1 MEKWDWNQKWDCLSF
16 MVHAQVVEKWV
27 LWPQGMQWKRGFYG
41 PRALDECKQNS
52 IRLCMITHTYNC
64 ALSTCTHILG
74 KVHFM
79 CIHDKIKDGKCL
91 ALKQEPVILI
101 RLIMTLLESSSTLAY
116 LAKEK
121 KKLTNIISFL
131 HMNYILVCM
140 YFKLRFW
147 QNTVSA
153 KSSTTH
159 KVKHT

>member
-1 MEKWDWNQKWDCLSF
+1 MEKWDWNQKWDCLGF

-27 LWPQGMQWKRGFYG
+27 LWPQGMQWKREFYG
-41 PRALDECKQNS
+41 PRALDERKQNS

-101 RLIMTLLESSSTLAY
+101 RFMNHDTSWIFKHFGLFGKR
-116 LAKEK
+116 KEK
-121 KKLTNIISFL
+121 TDQHNQFFAYELYFGVHVFYIAFL
-131 HMNYILVCM
+131 AEYGFC
-140 YFKLRFW
+140 
-147 QNTVSA
+147 Q
-153 KSSTTH
+153 
-159 KVKHT
+159 VKYDA